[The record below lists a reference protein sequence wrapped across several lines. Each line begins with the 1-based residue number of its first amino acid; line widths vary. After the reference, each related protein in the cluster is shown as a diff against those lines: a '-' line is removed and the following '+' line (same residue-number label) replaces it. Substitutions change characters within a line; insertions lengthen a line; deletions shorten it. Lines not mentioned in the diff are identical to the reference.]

1 MKKINMK
8 DQLLSSINQT
18 AFETIIVAYSR
29 DRGRSIGK
37 GELVLLGSYLD
48 NIILDSISAT
58 PNANTYPFNQYF
70 FLGCSSIGVSRC
82 VQNSCDFSR
91 LK

>member
-37 GELVLLGSYLD
+37 G
-48 NIILDSISAT
+48 
-58 PNANTYPFNQYF
+58 
-70 FLGCSSIGVSRC
+70 
-82 VQNSCDFSR
+82 
-91 LK
+91 